1 MDVKRLDEV
10 AKKLIANVPRREAV
24 RTLAGG
30 ISVALAT
37 RLGLGRADVEAAD
50 CRRRRRL
57 CNRSGQCCGNKTAC
71 REFPTATC
79 PTLSGRRCCGL
90 EGASC
95 SNDLDKNNCDCC
107 NGLFCGGVTGRGVC
121 QEEPS

>member
-30 ISVALAT
+30 ISIALAT
-37 RLGLGRADVEAAD
+37 RLGLGRADVEAVD

-57 CNRSGQCCGNKTAC
+57 CNRSGSAVAIRQRAVSFQPQ
-71 REFPTATC
+71 RAQP
-79 PTLSGRRCCGL
+79 
-90 EGASC
+90 
-95 SNDLDKNNCDCC
+95 
-107 NGLFCGGVTGRGVC
+107 
-121 QEEPS
+121 

>member
-1 MDVKRLDEV
+1 MDVKRLDKV
-10 AKKLIANVPRREAV
+10 ARKLIATIPRREAV
-24 RTLAGG
+24 RTVAGG

-37 RLGLGRADVEAAD
+37 RLGIGGADVEAGN
-50 CRRRRRL
+50 CRRRRRS
-57 CNRSGQCCGNKTAC
+57 CNRSGQCCGKKTAC
-71 REFPTATC
+71 RDFPTATC

-95 SNDLDKNNCDCC
+95 SNDPNKNNCDCC
-107 NGLFCGGVTGRGVC
+107 NGLFCGGFTGRGVC